1 MNVVD
6 SSGWLEYFTAGKNA
20 AVFEPIIFD
29 QENVVTPTLSIFE
42 VFKKTLKERGENAA
56 LQVAAAMQQTNV
68 IDLDSPIALE
78 AASLSLKHKLPAAD
92 SIILATARKHNA
104 TLWTQDS
111 DFKDLPNIKYIPK
124 NE

>member
-20 AVFEPIIFD
+20 AIFEPIICD
-29 QENVVTPTLSIFE
+29 TENVVTPTLSLFE
-42 VFKKTLKERGENAA
+42 VFKKTLKERGESAA
-56 LQVAAAMQQTNV
+56 LQIAATMKQTNV
-68 IDLDSPIALE
+68 VDLNSPIALE
-78 AASLSLKHKLPAAD
+78 AAALSVKHKLPTAD

-111 DFKDLPNIKYIPK
+111 DFIDLPNVKYFPK
-124 NE
+124 N